1 MMPSQECP
9 YTAFLAALHGE
20 GGTPLK
26 VEVSF
31 TASDEVQQL
40 RAQLAELQARYDE
53 LVRDF
58 NKVEYRYRCE
68 VMLNFQLQD
77 IMQLHGIRFPD
88 RLRSIGQID
97 K

>member
-1 MMPSQECP
+1 M
-9 YTAFLAALHGE
+9 
-20 GGTPLK
+20 
-26 VEVSF
+26 EVSL
-31 TASDEVQQL
+31 TPSDEVQQL

-77 IMQLHGIRFPD
+77 LLRAHGVRFPD
-88 RLRSIGQID
+88 RLRTVGLVD